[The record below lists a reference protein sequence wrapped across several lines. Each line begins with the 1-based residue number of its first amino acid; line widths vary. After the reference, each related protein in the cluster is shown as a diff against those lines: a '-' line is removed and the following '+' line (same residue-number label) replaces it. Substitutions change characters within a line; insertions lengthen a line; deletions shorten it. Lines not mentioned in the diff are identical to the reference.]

1 MDNKNN
7 ISSFVSSLDYFEQIN
22 LLITFFQADEGLSR
36 KEAYSEALD
45 KVSEEG
51 FIEYKL
57 KQAIKMG
64 PTV

>member
-1 MDNKNN
+1 MDSKSN
-7 ISSFVSSLDYFEQIN
+7 INSFVNSLDYFEQIN
-22 LLITFFQADEGLSR
+22 LLITFFQAEGGLSR
-36 KEAYSEALD
+36 KEAYSEALE

-51 FIEYKL
+51 FIEYRL

>member
-7 ISSFVSSLDYFEQIN
+7 ISNFVNSLDYFEQIN
-22 LLITFFQADEGLSR
+22 LLITFFQADKGLSR
-36 KEAYSEALD
+36 KEAYNEALD

>member
-7 ISSFVSSLDYFEQIN
+7 ISSFINSLDYFEQIN
-22 LLITFFQADEGLSR
+22 LLITFFQANEGLSR

-45 KVSEEG
+45 KISEEG
-51 FIEYKL
+51 FIEYRL

-64 PTV
+64 PTI

>member
-1 MDNKNN
+1 MDSKSN
-7 ISSFVSSLDYFEQIN
+7 INSFVNSLDYFEQIN

>member
-1 MDNKNN
+1 MDNKDN
-7 ISSFVSSLDYFEQIN
+7 ISSFVNSLDYFEKIN

-36 KEAYSEALD
+36 KEAYSEALE
-45 KVSEEG
+45 KFSEEG

-57 KQAIKMG
+57 KQAIRMG